1 MTDFSPNPILDA
13 SIEAKI
19 DAAFKNGV
27 NFEGID
33 PSDKDQYDQLMAAVG
48 LTAEEQRYTAEQG
61 IYKMAQAAIGEKVFA
76 AINAGMSISQE
87 DIIPCLEA
95 YFDTVDVATISK
107 LQGKRP

>member
-33 PSDKDQYDQLMAAVG
+33 PSEKDQYDALMLAVG
-48 LTAEEQRYTAEQG
+48 LTAEEQRYAAEQG
-61 IYKMAQAAIGEKVFA
+61 IYKMAQAAIGEKIFA
-76 AINAGMSISQE
+76 AINSGMNIRQE

-95 YFDTVDVATISK
+95 YFEAGDNLEAAE
-107 LQGKRP
+107 

>member
-1 MTDFSPNPILDA
+1 MTDFSPNPALDA

-27 NFEGID
+27 NFAGVD
-33 PSDKDQYDQLMAAVG
+33 PSNKEQYDALMDAVG

-61 IYKMAQAAIGEKVFA
+61 IYKMAQAAIGEKIFA
-76 AINAGMSISQE
+76 AINAGMKISQE

-95 YFDTVDVATISK
+95 YFEAGDNLEAAE
-107 LQGKRP
+107 